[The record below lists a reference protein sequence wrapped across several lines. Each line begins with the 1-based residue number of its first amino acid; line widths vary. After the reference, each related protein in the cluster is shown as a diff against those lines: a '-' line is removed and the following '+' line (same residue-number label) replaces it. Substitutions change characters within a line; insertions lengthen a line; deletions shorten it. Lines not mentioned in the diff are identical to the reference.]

1 GGGLLGRRGTELLRR
16 PRLLGS
22 PRLLRDAPLGL
33 LLRPALLLGPALWR
47 DVRDGGRV
55 RLLHAPLRNSLL
67 GRLHAL
73 RRSVG
78 LLPSVRLP
86 VLLLPVLLL
95 GAVGLLNGLALPRE
109 HERDQNA
116 EARDPAEQEAVGRAA
131 VIRGPQGAARLH
143 PGDLDRPDDQNAAE

>member
-1 GGGLLGRRGTELLRR
+1 GLLGRRGTELLRR

-47 DVRDGGRV
+47 DGRV
-55 RLLHAPLRNSLL
+55 RLLHALLRNSLL

-86 VLLLPVLLL
+86 VLLLPVRLRLSVLLLPVLLL

-116 EARDPAEQEAVGRAA
+116 EARDPAAQE
-131 VIRGPQGAARLH
+131 
-143 PGDLDRPDDQNAAE
+143 